1 MIETLIS
8 SKTRI
13 KLMLKFFFNSNT
25 RAYLRALESEFGDSS
40 NSIRL
45 ELNRF
50 EKAGMLSS
58 FLEGNKKFYSANTKH
73 PLFNEI
79 RNLIIKHI
87 ELDKI
92 IDNILDRLGNL
103 DAAYLVGSFARGLDS
118 HLIDLILIGEVDQ
131 DYLIQLIGKMEKI
144 IKRKIRY
151 VIYSQED
158 FDEIDWSGQGSDPLL
173 VWAEKKSNNDGK

>member
-25 RAYLRALESEFGDSS
+25 KAYLRALESEFGESS
-40 NSIRL
+40 NAIRL

-50 EKAGMLSS
+50 EKAGMLNS
-58 FLEGNKKFYSANTKH
+58 FLEGNKKFYSANTGH

-87 ELDKI
+87 ELDKVV
-92 IDNILDRLGNL
+92 DNILNRLGNL
-103 DAAYLVGSFARGLDS
+103 KAAYLVGNFAKGLDS
-118 HLIDLILIGEVDQ
+118 HLIDLILVGEVDR
-131 DYLIQLIGKMEKI
+131 DYLIQLIAKMESM

-151 VIYSQED
+151 IIYTEKEFESLEQ
-158 FDEIDWSGQGSDPLL
+158 SGQESEPLL
-173 VWAEKKSNNDGK
+173 IWAEKKADSDGK

>member
-25 RAYLRALESEFGDSS
+25 KAYLRALESEFGESS
-40 NSIRL
+40 NAIRL

-58 FLEGNKKFYSANTKH
+58 FLEGNKKFYSANTGH

-87 ELDKI
+87 ELDKV
-92 IDNILDRLGNL
+92 IDNILNRLGNL
-103 DAAYLVGSFARGLDS
+103 KAAYLVGSFAKGLDS
-118 HLIDLILIGEVDQ
+118 HLIDLILIGEVDR
-131 DYLIQLIGKMEKI
+131 DYLIQLIAKMESM

-151 VIYSQED
+151 IIYTEKEFEFLEQ
-158 FDEIDWSGQGSDPLL
+158 SGQDSEPLL
-173 VWAEKKSNNDGK
+173 IWAEKKADPDGK

>member
-25 RAYLRALESEFGDSS
+25 KAYLRALESEFGESS
-40 NSIRL
+40 NAIRL

-58 FLEGNKKFYSANTKH
+58 FLEGNKKFYSANTGH

-87 ELDKI
+87 ELDKVV
-92 IDNILDRLGNL
+92 DNILNRLGNL
-103 DAAYLVGSFARGLDS
+103 KAAYLVGNFAKGLDS
-118 HLIDLILIGEVDQ
+118 HLIDLILVGEVDR
-131 DYLIQLIGKMEKI
+131 DYLIQLIAKMESM

-151 VIYSQED
+151 IIYTEKEFGSLEQ
-158 FDEIDWSGQGSDPLL
+158 SGQESEPLL
-173 VWAEKKSNNDGK
+173 IWAEKKADPDGK

>member
-25 RAYLRALESEFGDSS
+25 KAYLRALESEFGESS
-40 NSIRL
+40 NAIRL

-58 FLEGNKKFYSANTKH
+58 FLEGNKKFYSANTGH

-87 ELDKI
+87 ELDKVV
-92 IDNILDRLGNL
+92 DNILNRLGNL
-103 DAAYLVGSFARGLDS
+103 KAAYLVGNFAKGLDS
-118 HLIDLILIGEVDQ
+118 HLIDLILVGEVDR
-131 DYLIQLIGKMEKI
+131 DYLIQLITKMESM

-151 VIYSQED
+151 IIYTEKEFESLEQ
-158 FDEIDWSGQGSDPLL
+158 SGQESEPLL
-173 VWAEKKSNNDGK
+173 IWAEKKADPDGK

>member
-25 RAYLRALESEFGDSS
+25 KAYLRALESEFGESS
-40 NSIRL
+40 NAIRL

-58 FLEGNKKFYSANTKH
+58 FLKGNKKFYSANTGH

-87 ELDKI
+87 ELDKVV
-92 IDNILDRLGNL
+92 DNILNRLGNL
-103 DAAYLVGSFARGLDS
+103 KAAYLVGNFAKGLDS
-118 HLIDLILIGEVDQ
+118 HLIDLILVGEVDR
-131 DYLIQLIGKMEKI
+131 DYLIQLIAKMESM

-151 VIYSQED
+151 IIYTEKEFESLEQ
-158 FDEIDWSGQGSDPLL
+158 SGQESEPLL
-173 VWAEKKSNNDGK
+173 IWAEKKADPDGK